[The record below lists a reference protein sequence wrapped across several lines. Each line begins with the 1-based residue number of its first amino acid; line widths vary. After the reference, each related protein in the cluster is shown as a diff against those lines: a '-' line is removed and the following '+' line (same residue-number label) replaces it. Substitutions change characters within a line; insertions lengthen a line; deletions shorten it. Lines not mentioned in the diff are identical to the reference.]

1 MHSLDP
7 GVAPPLALG
16 GLIEEIPTA
25 VVVIDASGTCHANG
39 AARQLLSEAGSA
51 EAGLARIAAQAAAG
65 LAGVVSLGALS
76 LRLEPRRS
84 QCQGI
89 AWIVGLTRLAATTEA
104 PHPPAERWADEARA
118 ELDAYKVALDQHAI
132 VGATDRAGRITYV
145 NHAFCAISQYR
156 PEELIGNTHAVL
168 NSGHHPRNFFVEMWR
183 TIGRGGQWRGEI
195 CNRAKDGSLYWVDT
209 TIAPRRDA
217 DGAVAGYV
225 SIRFDISERKRAES
239 ELNAENQRR
248 RDAETL
254 LRDVIETVPDGIA
267 AFDAEDRLLVF
278 NSAYRRAYPE
288 IAELITTGTGFETL
302 LREGVAHGQYALG
315 KDQARDPEAWIEN
328 RLRQHRR
335 PGRTSTQQ
343 LSDGRWL
350 QVRERLSPSGNIVG
364 VRTDITALKRAE
376 QQIKSQSERDPLTG
390 LYNRSVLIEQLS
402 RQIDRALRSGTPG
415 ALVVF
420 DLDGFKDINDT
431 LGHAA
436 GDTLLGTIGRRLR
449 AALRT
454 SDIEVRLGGD
464 EFALILPRL
473 ADTRLVERLLARVYE
488 AIEAPLRLGGRRI
501 RPAASMGVCLFPR
514 DGTDPADLLR
524 NADIALYHAKARG
537 RGRHCFFS
545 TPLRERIER
554 REALADDLRIAL
566 ERDEVTIALQ
576 PQLAT
581 AGGTHTGFEALA
593 RWRRRGIDVP
603 PGQFIPVA
611 EETELMVP
619 LGQRVLELALSELA
633 RMRSAGLRPGPV
645 AVNVAAAQ
653 LKLPDF
659 VETVMDCLAKTG
671 SRPADLEIEVTETVL
686 LDRSAEQI
694 GRSLA
699 ALHQLGVGIA
709 LDDFGTGHASLSHLK
724 RFPVDRLK
732 IDRSFVSGIGSSAED
747 EIIVKAV
754 INLAQSLGK
763 TVVAEG
769 VETEEQLQFLAA
781 LGCDTVQGYLLG
793 PPLPPQ
799 EAGRFVAQRMQRRA
813 A

>member
-1 MHSLDP
+1 
-7 GVAPPLALG
+7 G
-16 GLIEEIPTA
+16 
-25 VVVIDASGTCHANG
+25 
-39 AARQLLSEAGSA
+39 R
-51 EAGLARIAAQAAAG
+51 
-65 LAGVVSLGALS
+65 
-76 LRLEPRRS
+76 
-84 QCQGI
+84 
-89 AWIVGLTRLAATTEA
+89 
-104 PHPPAERWADEARA
+104 
-118 ELDAYKVALDQHAI
+118 DQ
-132 VGATDRAGRITYV
+132 
-145 NHAFCAISQYR
+145 
-156 PEELIGNTHAVL
+156 
-168 NSGHHPRNFFVEMWR
+168 
-183 TIGRGGQWRGEI
+183 
-195 CNRAKDGSLYWVDT
+195 
-209 TIAPRRDA
+209 
-217 DGAVAGYV
+217 
-225 SIRFDISERKRAES
+225 
-239 ELNAENQRR
+239 
-248 RDAETL
+248 
-254 LRDVIETVPDGIA
+254 
-267 AFDAEDRLLVF
+267 
-278 NSAYRRAYPE
+278 
-288 IAELITTGTGFETL
+288 
-302 LREGVAHGQYALG
+302 LRE
-315 KDQARDPEAWIEN
+315 PEAWIEN

-335 PGRTSTQQ
+335 PGRTSTQH

-376 QQIKSQSERDPLTG
+376 QQIKNQSERDPLTG
-390 LYNRSVLIEQLS
+390 LYNRSVLIDQLS
-402 RQIDRALRSGTPG
+402 RQVDRSLRSGTPG
-415 ALVVF
+415 ALAVF
-420 DLDGFKDINDT
+420 DLDGFKDINDS

-449 AALRT
+449 AALRA

-514 DGTDPADLLR
+514 DGTDPAELLR
-524 NADIALYHAKARG
+524 NADIALYQAKARG

-566 ERDEVTIALQ
+566 ERDEIGIALQ
-576 PQLAT
+576 PQIAT
-581 AGGTHTGFEALA
+581 AGGLHVGFEALA
-593 RWRRRGIDVP
+593 RWLRRGADVP

-611 EETELMVP
+611 EQTELIVP
-619 LGQRVLELALSELA
+619 LGQRVLERALSELA
-633 RMRSAGLRPGPV
+633 RMRLAGLRPGPV

-659 VETVMDCLAKTG
+659 VESVMDCLARTG
-671 SRPADLEIEVTETVL
+671 SSPADLEVEVTETVL

-699 ALHQLGVGIA
+699 ALHERGVSIA

-732 IDRSFVSGIGSSAED
+732 IDRSFVAGIGDNAED

-763 TVVAEG
+763 SVVAEG
-769 VETEEQLQFLAA
+769 VETDEQLQFLAA

-793 PPLPPQ
+793 RPLPPH
-799 EAGRFVAQRMQRRA
+799 EAALFVAQRTRPRA